1 MATQV
6 AEPRYGSL
14 RRIPSSILN
23 PIQPITIG
31 RCLVVLCAWI
41 ALLNS
46 PSKVA
51 KAQEIWEFS
60 PYRVQVWF
68 SVDPALAI
76 SPQASSRLEKDL
88 LRQLDLVF
96 GPTWNTKID
105 TAPAWLRY
113 SIIHDLDRLEANVLS
128 SGDFVMIVGK
138 KNPNT
143 DGVRS
148 LDSFVDKGLDVM
160 VQRKYYDSAVE
171 RLIPDPTAT
180 SFTRLRDL
188 LKSEP
193 KSSFQLVEAIAKDEI
208 PAALISKIDMQLK
221 ADDLRLITSIGDFA
235 LVVPRKNTK
244 TEGIENLDAFN
255 DLKLTVSVPQAN
267 FEMLSTRLKEDAI
280 TRLKTL
286 LRPTDKPT
294 SQLAAE
300 VATGQIAAAIVMKD
314 DFARNSENVRSL
326 VVKFSN
332 QSDAFLDRHDKLYF
346 AGLKLS
352 SNGPIL
358 QVRELDCPSRR
369 LSHLYQRNLYHPTQQ
384 LAAPIA
390 GLIRD
395 CFTPIARIEESS
407 PTTVKMRGRAA
418 GLVTADAHPALL
430 QPGDV
435 LQAVVRRNDRNG
447 QPSLLE
453 TVPWTFIVA
462 TDVQRE
468 HIDGFVYTG
477 IRGGLEGRRNARTQ
491 RLAML
496 VKPMGTNTD
505 LQVVT
510 QNAKDKPLAATQI
523 FERLPGGD
531 KSNPIGRT
539 DWRGVLKLP
548 VPKEPPVATAR
559 IPVVKP
565 EAPAEATEST
575 PPASSETAVTPV
587 SAPAQSSQTDPAT
600 ATPAAAEAPAKPT
613 ESEEIVKT
621 ITLRAPL
628 MIFYVK
634 NGETLLARLPVVIG
648 LSPVVTAEV
657 PDDSRRLQA
666 EGFLKGLQSEVV
678 DVVASRQVAAA
689 RVRMRIEERKF
700 ELAKQM
706 LEDLKKIKD
715 YEKMARELDDIQR
728 KVLDPA
734 SGTITP
740 VAQMRIEKMFQQTR
754 ELLQKYLQN
763 DLVKKVEKE
772 LDAAIKGGEA
782 PVEPETPAAPTP
794 KPPTSAATPAPAPS
808 TPPQSSQPQTIQPSQ
823 PQPVPMSPT
832 GPAPSPGT
840 PSLPPADG
848 GPGQPSPLPMTPA
861 LPTPGGGVQPTTPNS
876 DQMPMRKGSPPAQGT
891 QGPTEGR

>member
-6 AEPRYGSL
+6 AEPRYGLL
-14 RRIPSSILN
+14 RRIPSSMPS
-23 PIQPITIG
+23 PIQPKIFG
-31 RCLVVLCAWI
+31 RCLFVLCAWI

-46 PSKVA
+46 HSRTA
-51 KAQEIWEFS
+51 SAQEIWEFS

-76 SPQASSRLEKDL
+76 SPQASSRLENDL

-113 SIIHDLDRLEANVLS
+113 SIIHDLERLEANILS

-143 DGVRS
+143 DGIRS

-160 VQRKYYDSAVE
+160 VQRKNYDSAME

-235 LVVPRKNTK
+235 LVVPRKNAK
-244 TEGIENLDAFN
+244 TESIENLDAFN
-255 DLKLTVSVPQAN
+255 ELKLTVAVPQAN

-300 VATGQIAAAIVMKD
+300 VAAGQIPAAIVMKD
-314 DFARNSENVRSL
+314 DLARNSENARSL

-384 LAAPIA
+384 MAAPIA

-395 CFTPIARIEESS
+395 CFTPIARIEESA

-418 GLVTADAHPALL
+418 GLVTSDMHPVLL

-496 VKPMGTNTD
+496 VKPIGTNTD

-548 VPKEPPVATAR
+548 VPKEPPIATAR

-565 EAPAEATEST
+565 ETPAEATESA
-575 PPASSETAVTPV
+575 PPASSEAAVTPV
-587 SAPAQSSQTDPAT
+587 SAPAQGNQTTPAT
-600 ATPAAAEAPAKPT
+600 SPPAAGEAAAAAAEP
-613 ESEEIVKT
+613 EEIVKT

-628 MIFYVK
+628 MIYYVK
-634 NGETLLARLPVVIG
+634 NGETLLARLPVVVG

-700 ELAKQM
+700 ELATQM
-706 LEDLKKIKD
+706 LGDLQKIKD

-734 SGTITP
+734 GGTITP

-772 LDAAIKGGEA
+772 LEAAIKAGDA
-782 PVEPETPAAPTP
+782 PAETAPTAAPTP
-794 KPPTSAATPAPAPS
+794 TPPASTATPAAAPNS
-808 TPPQSSQPQTIQPSQ
+808 APQSSQPQP
-823 PQPVPMSPT
+823 PQPEAAPMTPT
-832 GPAPSPGT
+832 GPAPS
-840 PSLPPADG
+840 S
-848 GPGQPSPLPMTPA
+848 
-861 LPTPGGGVQPTTPNS
+861 GVQPPTPNS
-876 DQMPMRKGSPPAQGT
+876 DQMPMRKASPPAQGT
-891 QGPTEGR
+891 LSPTQGR